1 MVSEN
6 QFWADAVD
14 QLDLALDQLFVG
26 ERNFDRFSMLLVDN
40 VVELALHRFAREK
53 ASENR
58 LWSALG
64 SPKVDPR
71 DLVKALG
78 QSFEQKVKFACK
90 MGLLSQSASESILN
104 LHTYRNTAY
113 HRGARH
119 DGILHS
125 LGVLYLKT
133 ACDLLSGYEPR
144 GWSWSS
150 GDSFS
155 HRARK
160 YLGSG
165 AMMRVQHGSFVHA
178 YKRLREVASA
188 LPHDVIH
195 DLHRDMQKTI
205 DDSDGVIQFLADKS
219 PSKMTRDQA
228 VVECQARP
236 FATTEE
242 AKKFAASKGYAVT
255 HVYTFAQWLAGAYP
269 WSICRD
275 PIPGW
280 RSRLE
285 ALQQSKDEHDALKR
299 YCDFLRQT
307 EDFRSELQEAG
318 AQLYG
323 YIQHQI
329 DVARGK

>member
-6 QFWADAVD
+6 LFWADAVD

-40 VVELALHRFAREK
+40 VVELALHRFASEK

-71 DLVKALG
+71 DLEKALG
-78 QSFEQKVKFACK
+78 QSFERKVKFASK
-90 MGLLSQSASESILN
+90 MGLLNKSESESILN

-125 LGVLYLKT
+125 LGVLYIKI
-133 ACDLLSGYEPR
+133 ACELLSKYKPQ

-150 GDSFS
+150 DDRFS

-160 YLGSG
+160 YLGSDR
-165 AMMRVQHGSFVHA
+165 MMSTDRDSFVRA
-178 YKRLREVASA
+178 YKRLKEVAIA
-188 LPHDVIH
+188 LPHNVIE
-195 DLHRDMQKTI
+195 DLHSDMRKTI
-205 DDSDGVIQFLADKS
+205 DESDRVLQFLAEET
-219 PSKMTRDQA
+219 PSGVTRDRA
-228 VVECQARP
+228 VVECQAWP
-236 FATTEE
+236 FATTE
-242 AKKFAASKGYAVT
+242 AARRFAESKGYTIT
-255 HVYTFAQWLAGAYP
+255 HMYTFTQWLAVEYP

-280 RSRLE
+280 RSRLSALLE
-285 ALQQSKDEHDALKR
+285 AEDEHDALKR
-299 YCDFLRQT
+299 YCDFFRQT
-307 EDFRSELQEAG
+307 EEFRSQLHESG
-318 AQLYG
+318 AQLND

-329 DVARGK
+329 DRARGK